1 MRANGTTFRLQFVA
15 LLVLFSVSVQTAA
28 SAQTVPV
35 NPSTLDAVLM
45 PGTTV
50 WITDSTGR
58 EERTRIV
65 DVAGDVVTTST
76 GEETRRIRKAEV
88 TRVSAR
94 RADSVWN
101 GALIGAG
108 VGVASGLFFCS
119 LMEPWETCRG
129 DISSMSRVGALG
141 AGIGIGIDALIRGR
155 KTLYEAVPGSRQLRA
170 APIVDRR
177 ARGLQV
183 SLNF

>member
-1 MRANGTTFRLQFVA
+1 MRANGKTVRLQFVA
-15 LLVLFSVSVQTAA
+15 LLVLFSVSIGATA
-28 SAQTVPV
+28 SAQTIPV

-58 EERTRIV
+58 EDETRIV

-108 VGVASGLFFCS
+108 AAVASGLFLCT
-119 LMEPWETCRG
+119 LTEPWANCRDDVG
-129 DISSMSRVGALG
+129 PMFRIGALG

-183 SLNF
+183 SLSF